1 MRKLKNRMNQLKIA
15 ILYQSK
21 SPPEVDGIV
30 KPMKESGYSDSGA
43 DIAFALQQK
52 NIGLITR
59 VSSPNVH
66 KDYDWVFPDSENG
79 IKNAIE
85 KGANLLWLNTV
96 LYSNHPV
103 LKFIKKNI
111 LIVGQ
116 EPNSV
121 EIFDDKFYTN
131 TLLKEKS
138 LPIASS
144 YLLTSNELKTINLV
158 FPLVVKP
165 VRGRGSQGVIIVQN
179 ENELQQ
185 KVGNIITSKKY
196 GNKVIVEEYL
206 PGKEIT
212 ITIMPPGNYTINN
225 RNLKKDNYW
234 ALPPVERFNHV
245 DGIAPYNGI
254 VAVINNSK
262 IISNNELKSK
272 EIKEIAN
279 KCELAANI
287 LGAKAPIRID
297 CRKNKND
304 EYLIFDLNMK
314 PNMTG
319 ASRPHRKNQDS
330 LTMIAAKG
338 IGWTYS
344 DLILNILSQNWK
356 LGLTSK

>member
-1 MRKLKNRMNQLKIA
+1 MNQFKVA

-21 SPPEVDGIV
+21 SPPEVDGII

-43 DIAFALQQK
+43 DIAFALQLK
-52 NIGLITR
+52 NIGLITP
-59 VSSPNVH
+59 VSFPNIQ

-103 LKFIKKNI
+103 LKFIDKNI

-116 EPNSV
+116 KPNSV

-131 TLLKEKS
+131 ALLKEKL

-144 YLLTSNELKTINLV
+144 YLLTSDEKKIIPLE

-165 VRGRGSQGVIIVQN
+165 VRGRGSQGVVIVKN
-179 ENELQQ
+179 EKALKQSIKNL
-185 KVGNIITSKKY
+185 ITSKKY
-196 GNKVIVEEYL
+196 GTKVIVEEYL

-225 RNLKKDNYW
+225 RNHKKNDYW
-234 ALPPVERFNHV
+234 VLPPVERFNHI
-245 DGIAPYNGI
+245 DGIAPYNRI
-254 VAVINNSK
+254 VAVINNSR

-272 EIKEIAN
+272 EIKEITN
-279 KCELAANI
+279 NCELAAKVI
-287 LGAKAPIRID
+287 GAKAPIRID
-297 CRKNKND
+297 CRKNKNN

-356 LGLTSK
+356 LGLTSR

>member
-1 MRKLKNRMNQLKIA
+1 MNQLKIA

-21 SPPEVDGIV
+21 SPPEIDGIV

-52 NIGLITR
+52 TFELITP
-59 VSSPNVH
+59 VYCP
-66 KDYDWVFPDSENG
+66 KAQMDYDWVFPDSENG
-79 IKNAIE
+79 IKKAIE
-85 KGANLLWLNTV
+85 KGANLLWLNTI
-96 LYSNHPV
+96 LYSNHPI
-103 LKFIKKNI
+103 LKFIEKNI

-131 TLLKEKS
+131 SLLKEKS
-138 LPIASS
+138 LPIALS
-144 YLLTSNELKTINLV
+144 YLLTSDKLKIINLE

-165 VRGRGSQGVIIVQN
+165 VRGRGSQGVVIVQN
-179 ENELQQ
+179 KKELQQ
-185 KVGNIITSKKY
+185 KVRNLITSKKY
-196 GNKVIVEEYL
+196 GNKVIAEEYL

-212 ITIMPPGNYTINN
+212 ITVMPPGNYTINN
-225 RNLKKDNYW
+225 RKLKKNNHW
-234 ALPPVERFNHV
+234 ALPAVERFNHI

-254 VAVINNSK
+254 VAVINNSR
-262 IISNNELKSK
+262 IISNQELKLK
-272 EIKEIAN
+272 EIKVIAN
-279 KCELAANI
+279 KCELAAKI
-287 LGAKAPIRID
+287 IGSKAPIRID

-304 EYLIFDLNMK
+304 EYMIFDLNMK

-356 LGLTSK
+356 LSSK